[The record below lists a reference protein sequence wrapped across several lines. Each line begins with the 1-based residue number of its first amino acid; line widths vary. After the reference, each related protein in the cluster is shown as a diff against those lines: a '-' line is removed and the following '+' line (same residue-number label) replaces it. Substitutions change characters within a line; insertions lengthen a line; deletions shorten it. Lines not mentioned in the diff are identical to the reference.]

1 MRSSQAESMEG
12 TIPPLFEP
20 YEIRGLDLINRVV
33 VAPMGQYACD
43 DGMPNDW
50 QLVHLGSRAIGGAG
64 LVIAE
69 MCNVAPE
76 GRVTPRCSGLYK
88 DEHVAPWKRVVD
100 FVHEHSDAKIGIQL
114 GHAGRKGATKVMWEG
129 QNQSVEEGG
138 WPLLSASAI
147 AYSNE
152 STVPQALDRELM
164 DMVLGQYRRAAQ
176 RALEAGFDML
186 ELHGAHG
193 YLPSSFISPISNRRE
208 DEYGGSLENRMR
220 FPLEMVDAV
229 RRVMPDDMP
238 FGIKIS
244 ASDLTDGGNEIDDG
258 IEIAR
263 MLKEHGGVDYIC
275 PSGGGIV
282 PWGGQP
288 RPRPKGFAEYAHRIR
303 REVGIPTMAV
313 GNINTVEEVNSLLE
327 NGDADLV
334 ALARGHL
341 RDPYWTLHAGLELE
355 YDGQPWPDRYFTV
368 PRLAKLKRGNPD
380 ADGQ

>member
-1 MRSSQAESMEG
+1 MSSQVEKKETSV
-12 TIPPLFEP
+12 PPMFEP
-20 YEIRGLDLINRVV
+20 YEIRGLEMINRVV

-43 DGMPNDW
+43 DGTPNDW

-69 MCNVAPE
+69 MCNVSPE
-76 GRVTPRCSGLYK
+76 GRVTPRCSGFYK
-88 DEHVAPWKRVVD
+88 DEHIAPWKRVVD
-100 FVHEHSDAKIGIQL
+100 FVHEFSDAKIGIQL

-129 QNQSVEEGG
+129 QNQPVDEGG

-152 STVPQALDRELM
+152 STVPEAPDRAKM
-164 DMVLGQYRRAAQ
+164 DMILEQYQHASERAV
-176 RALEAGFDML
+176 EAGFDLL

-193 YLPSSFISPISNRRE
+193 YLPSSFISPISNQRA

-220 FPLEMVDAV
+220 FPLEILD
-229 RRVMPDDMP
+229 VMRGALPDDMP
-238 FGIKIS
+238 LGIKIS

-258 IEIAR
+258 VEISR
-263 MLKEHGGVDYIC
+263 MLKAHGAVDYIC

-288 RPRPKGFAEYAHRIR
+288 RPRPAGFAEYAGRIR
-303 REVGIPTMAV
+303 NEVGIPTMAI
-313 GNINTVEEVNSLLE
+313 GNINTAEEVNTILE

-341 RDPYWTLHAGLELE
+341 HDPYWTLHAGLELD
-355 YDGQPWPDRYFTV
+355 YDGQPWPNRYFTV
-368 PRLAKLKRGNPD
+368 PRLAKMKRENPD
-380 ADGQ
+380 AEGQ

>member
-1 MRSSQAESMEG
+1 MSDLAESVDAAV
-12 TIPPLFEP
+12 PPLFEP
-20 YEIRGLDLINRVV
+20 YRLRGLDLINRVV
-33 VAPMGQYACD
+33 VAPMDQYACD

-50 QLVHLGSRAIGGAG
+50 HLVHLGSRAVGGAG

-69 MCNVAPE
+69 MCAVSPE
-76 GRVTPRCSGLYK
+76 ARVTPRCSGLYR

-100 FVHEHSDAKIGIQL
+100 FVHEHSDARIGIQL
-114 GHAGRKGATKVMWEG
+114 GHAGRKGATRVMWEG
-129 QNQSVEEGG
+129 HNQPVEEGG
-138 WPLLSASAI
+138 WPLLSASAV
-147 AYSNE
+147 AYAEGSA
-152 STVPQALDRELM
+152 VPRALDRDLM
-164 DMVLGQYRRAAQ
+164 DAVLGQYRRAAE

-193 YLPSSFISPISNRRE
+193 YLPSSFASPLSNLRN
-208 DEYGGSLENRMR
+208 DAYGGGLENRMR
-220 FPLEMVDAV
+220 FPLEIVDAI
-229 RRVMPDDMP
+229 RGVMPGDMP

-258 IEIAR
+258 VEIAR
-263 MLKEHGGVDYIC
+263 MLKAHGGVDYVC
-275 PSGGGIV
+275 PSAGGIV

-288 RPRPKGFAEYAHRIR
+288 RPRPRGFAEYAGRIR
-303 REVGIPTMAV
+303 REAGIPTMAV
-313 GNINTVEEVNSLLE
+313 GNINTAGEVNAVLDE
-327 NGDADLV
+327 GDADLV

-368 PRLAKLKRGNPD
+368 PRLARLKRGNPD

>member
-1 MRSSQAESMEG
+1 MSSKAERPNAA
-12 TIPPLFEP
+12 IPPMFEP
-20 YEIRGLDLINRVV
+20 YKIRGLDMINRVV

-43 DGMPNDW
+43 DGTPNDW

-76 GRVTPRCSGLYK
+76 GRVTPRCSGFYK
-88 DEHVAPWKRVVD
+88 DEHIAPWKRVVD
-100 FVHEHSDAKIGIQL
+100 FVHEYSDAKIGIQL

-129 QNQSVEEGG
+129 QNQPVDEGG

-152 STVPQALDRELM
+152 STVPEAPDQAKM
-164 DMVLGQYRRAAQ
+164 DMILEQYQ
-176 RALEAGFDML
+176 RASERAVEAGFDLL

-193 YLPSSFISPISNRRE
+193 YLPSSFISPISNQRD

-220 FPLEMVDAV
+220 FPLEILD
-229 RRVMPDDMP
+229 VMRGALPDDMP
-238 FGIKIS
+238 LGIKIS
-244 ASDLTDGGNEIDDG
+244 ASDLTEGGNEIDDG
-258 IEIAR
+258 VEISQ
-263 MLKEHGGVDYIC
+263 MLKAHGAVDYIC

-288 RPRPKGFAEYAHRIR
+288 RPRPAGFAEYARRIR
-303 REVGIPTMAV
+303 REAGIPTMAV
-313 GNINTVEEVNSLLE
+313 GNINTAEEVNAVLE

-341 RDPYWTLHAGLELE
+341 RDPYWTLHAGLELD
-355 YDGQPWPDRYFTV
+355 YDGQPWPNRYFTV
-368 PRLAKLKRGNPD
+368 PRLAKMKRENPD
-380 ADGQ
+380 AEGQ